1 MPREVEESLSL
12 EVYKERVDVAVRDVV
27 SWYGGDGLVVGLDD
41 LGLSNLNDCLRQ
53 GTAHHRVLVH
63 GLFYAVGAA
72 PFDTKETC

>member
-1 MPREVEESLSL
+1 MFP
-12 EVYKERVDVAVRDVV
+12 VDCT
-27 SWYGGDGLVVGLDD
+27 GMIGLDD
-41 LGLSNLNDCLRQ
+41 LVGLSNLNDCLRQ